1 MYNSWK
7 SSKSHFISC
16 RELKCLCDLME
27 HSLKLSLYSQHDITL
42 LTQRISL
49 VFTTA
54 PDEAFWAVWVIFFKV
69 DVSCH
74 PYGYLAFFHQWSC
87 WRRKAVTDISVSS
100 TISCLSSDFLMMRQ
114 RKKYA
119 KADRNIKSL
128 QSTAVTLVCLLHIL
142 WADPCDCVCTCAV
155 TVICHE
161 SNKTVWK
168 TKKHVSA
175 YWSSLII

>member
-74 PYGYLAFFHQWSC
+74 PYGYLACFHQWSC